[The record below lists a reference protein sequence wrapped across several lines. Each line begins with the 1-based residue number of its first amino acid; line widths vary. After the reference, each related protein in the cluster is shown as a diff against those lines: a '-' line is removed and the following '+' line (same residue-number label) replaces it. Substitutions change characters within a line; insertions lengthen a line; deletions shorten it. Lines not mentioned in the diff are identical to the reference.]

1 MRHGRLAP
9 WPANRPVTVGN
20 AGGSVSNGGRG
31 RGRMHLG
38 VIIIAAALIWAGAAL
53 VTEAIWILHQTGHVA
68 TAPGIPIWT

>member
-1 MRHGRLAP
+1 M
-9 WPANRPVTVGN
+9 
-20 AGGSVSNGGRG
+20 SNGGRG